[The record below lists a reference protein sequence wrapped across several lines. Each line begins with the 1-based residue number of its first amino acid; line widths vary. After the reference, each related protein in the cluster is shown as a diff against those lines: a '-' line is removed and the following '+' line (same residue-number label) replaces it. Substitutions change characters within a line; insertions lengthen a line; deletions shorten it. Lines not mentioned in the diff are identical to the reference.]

1 MPGLAPEGAFGT
13 VPVMKFL
20 RLFAVLQLFLIIAAF
35 SHGCSS
41 IQERDTSTP
50 EGAFKNAEDYEKD
63 ERYEEA
69 IQKYTDVKN
78 KFPYSRFAADAELK
92 IADLHFKRESYPE
105 AQGAYQL
112 FKEFHPK
119 HPQSDY
125 VTYRLALSYYNQL
138 PSTID
143 RDLSLADKAIL
154 YFDETANSY
163 PNSPYAKEAKEK
175 RQACL
180 KMLAD
185 KEMYIAKF
193 YDKRKM
199 FEAAR
204 GRYETVLKSYPNL
217 GLDAEA
223 LFGAAK
229 CSFET
234 GERDRGLQ
242 HLKNLYSQYPSSSE
256 AKKAK
261 DDFKKFGAD

>member
-1 MPGLAPEGAFGT
+1 
-13 VPVMKFL
+13 MKIL
-20 RLFAVLQLFLIIAAF
+20 RLFAVLQSVLLVAGFAVFL
-35 SHGCSS
+35 HGCSS
-41 IQERDTSTP
+41 IENRDTSTP
-50 EGAFKNAEDYEKD
+50 EGAFKSAEDYEKD

-69 IQKYTDVKN
+69 IQKYSDVKN
-78 KFPYSRFAADAELK
+78 KFPYSRFAAEAELK
-92 IADLHFKRESYPE
+92 IADLQFKRESYPE

-154 YFDETANSY
+154 YFDETTNSY
-163 PNSPYAKEAKEK
+163 PNSPYAKEAREK
-175 RQACL
+175 KDACL
-180 KMLAD
+180 KMLAN
-185 KEMYIAKF
+185 KELYIAKF
-193 YDKRKM
+193 YDKRSM
-199 FEAAR
+199 YEAAR
-204 GRYETVLKSYPNL
+204 GRYETILKSYPNL

-261 DDFKKFGAD
+261 DEFKKFGAD